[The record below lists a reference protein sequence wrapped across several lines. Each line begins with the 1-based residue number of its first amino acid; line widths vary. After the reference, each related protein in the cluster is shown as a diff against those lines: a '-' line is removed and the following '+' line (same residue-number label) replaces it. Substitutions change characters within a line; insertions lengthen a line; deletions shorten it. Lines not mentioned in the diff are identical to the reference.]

1 MNVSVDHFQ
10 YRKGSVTVQIFCVD
24 MKYSKEKLY
33 CQTVSDGRYVPN
45 IHVLINYLHS
55 RNQSTVV

>member
-1 MNVSVDHFQ
+1 MSVYHFQ
-10 YRKGSVTVQIFCVD
+10 YHKGSVTLQIFCVD
-24 MKYSKEKLY
+24 MKYSKDKLY
-33 CQTVSDGRYVPN
+33 CRTVSDGRYVPT

>member
-1 MNVSVDHFQ
+1 MSVDYFQ
-10 YRKGSVTVQIFCVD
+10 YRKGSITLRIFLCN

-33 CQTVSDGRYVPN
+33 CQTVGNGRYVPT
-45 IHVLINYLHS
+45 IYVLFNLNS